1 MVVSHDA
8 SFTPILRQLI
18 LNADKNLDRAPNHRR
33 HSEILKKFATA
44 LLIYAGPLTY
54 DFIQKNM
61 PEALPSLRSVQK
73 IICPDYKAFPE
84 GCFKFDDLAS
94 HIKEHKASK
103 AISIGEDATCV
114 IS

>member
-1 MVVSHDA
+1 
-8 SFTPILRQLI
+8 L
-18 LNADKNLDRAPNHRR
+18 
-33 HSEILKKFATA
+33 LKKFATA

-61 PEALPSLRSVQK
+61 PEALPSLCSVQR
-73 IICPDYKAFPE
+73 IIYSDYKVFPE

-94 HIKEHKASK
+94 NIKEYKAST
-103 AISIGEDATCV
+103 AIPIGEDASHV